1 MSSIFSCT
9 FVLSLSLHTQT
20 PREKMAHPKI
30 WRETPGKIWR
40 EKMTRLQCF
49 HVASFGGENDD
60 DSTRWQIFGGRH
72 DDSTHHLH
80 VEIRCITRGAHRF
93 HPAIRHQPRPP
104 STYPMGIHDTVTR
117 AIAYLI
123 KEHLLLPKNSST
135 MCLSE
140 ESSSQKVLSTD
151 LSYQPN

>member
-1 MSSIFSCT
+1 MT
-9 FVLSLSLHTQT
+9 T
-20 PREKMAHPKI
+20 
-30 WRETPGKIWR
+30 
-40 EKMTRLQCF
+40 TRLGMLPGGRYLAGDMTTRLITYTWKLGVL
-49 HVASFGGENDD
+49 HVALIVS
-60 DSTRWQIFGGRH
+60 
-72 DDSTHHLH
+72 
-80 VEIRCITRGAHRF
+80 IRPSATD
-93 HPAIRHQPRPP
+93 QPRPP